1 MKEAFRVSKSRIIQA
16 RSSSVMEQDSML
28 IHYRLSRPDQNW
40 IYGNIE
46 Q

>member
-1 MKEAFRVSKSRIIQA
+1 MLITIAA
-16 RSSSVMEQDSML
+16 YNATSSQWQDGDSML
-28 IHYRLSRPDQNW
+28 LHYRLSTSDQNW